1 MERIEDI
8 AEEAVRLKQE
18 FPELSVLEVIEMA
31 EKMFEREEKEPTAD
45 QSK

>member
-18 FPELSVLEVIEMA
+18 FPELSVLEAIEMA
-31 EKMFEREEKEPTAD
+31 RKMFERKEPIAD